1 MIGID
6 KLNENQ
12 LKAVEHL
19 DGPCMVLAGPGS
31 GKTRVITYRIAN
43 MVVNKNIK
51 PTSIL
56 AISFT
61 KASSLEMKNRAISL
75 SNDYRMN
82 KVTYGT
88 FHSVFFRILRYFTN
102 YDLESILDEKTKR
115 LSMKNILKNF
125 NIDNAEDDETV
136 GQVINEISFVKNELM
151 DKRDFKSEI
160 LNNDEFIKVYNT
172 YEDYKS
178 EINKIDFD
186 DMLIK
191 TYDLLNSNKNALD
204 TVRRAYRY
212 IMVDEFQD
220 INRVQFEVLKLI
232 ANPNNNIFV
241 VGDEDQSIYG
251 FRGARPDFLLQFEEY
266 FKDTQK
272 VLLDIN
278 YRSKGEIIDVANRLI
293 EKNKNRY
300 EKVIK
305 CSQGEG
311 AKVNYI
317 SPENSE
323 EEAVF
328 IGKDILEEIKKDYV
342 EYTDF
347 AVIYRTNIQSRAL
360 VDVFMDMRIPF
371 VVKDSVATIYDHWA
385 SQDILAYLRIGLN
398 PKSNKD
404 WIRIINKPFRYISR
418 ENINLVKDEENF
430 IDALINKCDLHPKQ
444 IRTINDLDIDL
455 SYLKSLNPKNAI
467 SYIRSSL
474 DYDRYILDYCTN
486 RKIKTNGLI
495 EILNELESSAT
506 NFKTIQEYLEHIE
519 RVKSELADNKNN
531 KSTDGVIFTTMHS
544 AKGLE
549 FKNVYIIGANEG
561 TIPHEKSYD
570 IDDEET
576 KLEQIEE
583 ERRLMYVAITRA
595 EENLYISSPVSKY
608 GKKVSKS
615 RFIDDIK
622 CPTKQEM
629 DSIGIGDRIYH
640 KKFREGTIIEKNAN
654 IVKIKFV
661 DSERSLDYKV
671 CMVKNI
677 IWKI

>member
-328 IGKDILEEIKKDYV
+328 IGKDILEEIKKD
-342 EYTDF
+342 
-347 AVIYRTNIQSRAL
+347 
-360 VDVFMDMRIPF
+360 
-371 VVKDSVATIYDHWA
+371 
-385 SQDILAYLRIGLN
+385 
-398 PKSNKD
+398 
-404 WIRIINKPFRYISR
+404 
-418 ENINLVKDEENF
+418 
-430 IDALINKCDLHPKQ
+430 
-444 IRTINDLDIDL
+444 
-455 SYLKSLNPKNAI
+455 
-467 SYIRSSL
+467 
-474 DYDRYILDYCTN
+474 
-486 RKIKTNGLI
+486 
-495 EILNELESSAT
+495 
-506 NFKTIQEYLEHIE
+506 
-519 RVKSELADNKNN
+519 
-531 KSTDGVIFTTMHS
+531 
-544 AKGLE
+544 
-549 FKNVYIIGANEG
+549 
-561 TIPHEKSYD
+561 
-570 IDDEET
+570 
-576 KLEQIEE
+576 
-583 ERRLMYVAITRA
+583 
-595 EENLYISSPVSKY
+595 SK
-608 GKKVSKS
+608 
-615 RFIDDIK
+615 
-622 CPTKQEM
+622 
-629 DSIGIGDRIYH
+629 
-640 KKFREGTIIEKNAN
+640 
-654 IVKIKFV
+654 
-661 DSERSLDYKV
+661 
-671 CMVKNI
+671 
-677 IWKI
+677 